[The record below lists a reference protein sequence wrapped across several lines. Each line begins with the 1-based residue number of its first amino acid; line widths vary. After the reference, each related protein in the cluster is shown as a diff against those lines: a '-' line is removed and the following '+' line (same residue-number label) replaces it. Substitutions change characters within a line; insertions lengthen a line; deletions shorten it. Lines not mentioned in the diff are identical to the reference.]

1 MRRAPLL
8 LAAAPVLALLI
19 ALGWWQLQR
28 LYWKQGLLAT
38 IADAEAGPALPLRD
52 PPEPWTKV
60 RASGRLDHGREALLE
75 LEARGGVLGSRLLVP
90 LLREDGP
97 PVLLDRG
104 WVPIERRG
112 AIPRPEDVVEV
123 EAFVRAPERAGW
135 FGAAD
140 DVAQRRFY
148 TFDPAAIGRALGL
161 PDVAPYGLVA
171 LGPPGLPDPAR
182 TLPRPPNNHLGYV
195 LTWWGLAAALV
206 VVLALRLRRSGSPAR

>member
-1 MRRAPLL
+1 MSGRRAPLL
-8 LAAAPVLALLI
+8 LAAAPVLAILL

-28 LYWKQGLLAT
+28 LHWKAALLERLA
-38 IADAEAGPALPLRD
+38 AAEAGPATPLRD

-60 RASGRLDHGREALLE
+60 RATGRLDHAREALLE
-75 LEARGGVLGSRLLVP
+75 LEARGGVLGSRLIVP

-104 WVPIERRG
+104 WVPIERRP
-112 AIPRPEDVVEV
+112 AIARPEGEISV
-123 EAFVRAPERAGW
+123 EAFVRAAERANW
-135 FGAAD
+135 FSAGDEA
-140 DVAQRRFY
+140 AQRRFY

-161 PDVAPYGLVA
+161 PGVAPYGLVA

-182 TLPRPPNNHLGYV
+182 SLPRPPNNHLGYV

-206 VVLALRLRRSGSPAR
+206 VVVALRLRSLSR